1 MRYIFYI
8 FIHIFLCKK
17 KFFSVKKV
25 FHKKLFFHTKRFFSA
40 NNVYLVK
47 NKIFFQKNN
56 FFNLVLQ
63 QMNNHAWGPTEN
75 FMASNTFLFDYLKDG
90 ECNLIKTK

>member
-17 KFFSVKKV
+17 NFFSVKKI
-25 FHKKLFFHTKRFFSA
+25 FHKKLFFHTKSFSA

-63 QMNNHAWGPTEN
+63 QMSNHAWGPTEN
-75 FMASNTFLFDYLKDG
+75 FMASKTFLFDYLKDG
-90 ECNLIKTK
+90 ECNLIKTR

>member
-17 KFFSVKKV
+17 NFFSVKKI

-75 FMASNTFLFDYLKDG
+75 FMASNTFSFDYLKDG

>member
-17 KFFSVKKV
+17 KKISVKKI

-47 NKIFFQKNN
+47 NKNIFSK
-56 FFNLVLQ
+56 
-63 QMNNHAWGPTEN
+63 
-75 FMASNTFLFDYLKDG
+75 K
-90 ECNLIKTK
+90 

>member
-17 KFFSVKKV
+17 NFFSVKKI

-40 NNVYLVK
+40 NNAYLVK
-47 NKIFFQKNN
+47 NKKFFQKNN

-63 QMNNHAWGPTEN
+63 QMNNHAWEPTEN